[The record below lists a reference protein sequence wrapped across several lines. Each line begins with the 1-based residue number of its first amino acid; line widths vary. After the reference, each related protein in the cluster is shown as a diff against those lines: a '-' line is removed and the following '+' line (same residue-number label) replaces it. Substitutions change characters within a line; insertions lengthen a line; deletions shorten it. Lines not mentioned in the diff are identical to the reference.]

1 MKLFHRHLYLF
12 DIFKNI
18 SHYNVADFN
27 QDKVT
32 RNQDIVML
40 VLEDQNEK
48 IITKFV
54 IADTDI
60 NALYS
65 FHQDDR
71 LSRFKLKYILREK
84 EITEYLSGKERYSIP
99 YEYKEDIKKIYN
111 EILTKNLD
119 SIHDFYLNMRLIS
132 AEYELNEEERLFYI
146 HEYKEV
152 LLKMKEIIRDY
163 KEIGL
168 SKDTAVFLCEDCLAQ
183 IVKIGRYYQ
192 FNPIENFT
200 HTKSCEYINTVTLNR
215 LEYKQKEEIKRYYED
230 LPSVYEYHE
239 SAIKEIVD
247 ESVEIYKN
255 FKESYE
261 IIP

>member
-12 DIFKNI
+12 DIFQNI
-18 SHYNVADFN
+18 SRYNVTDFN
-27 QDKVT
+27 QGKVT

-65 FHQDDR
+65 FNQDDR

-84 EITEYLSGKERYSIP
+84 EINEYLSGKERYYIP

-111 EILTKNLD
+111 EILNRNLD

-132 AEYELNEEERLFYI
+132 AEYELSEEERLFYI

-168 SKDTAVFLCEDCLAQ
+168 SKDTAMSLCEEDIRI
-183 IVKIGRYYQ
+183 IVRIFHFYQ
-192 FNPIENFT
+192 FNKIDNFDYEN
-200 HTKSCEYINTVTLNR
+200 SYDYINEVTLNR
-215 LEYKQKEEIKRYYED
+215 LEEQQKEEIKRYYGD
-230 LPSVYEYHE
+230 LPSIYNYHDIALKDAVNE
-239 SAIKEIVD
+239 AVDILKE
-247 ESVEIYKN
+247 
-255 FKESYE
+255 FKDM
-261 IIP
+261 